1 MIDRLNLNYINI
13 TFQQHEIQ
21 TIEMI
26 FPGETA

>member
-1 MIDRLNLNYINI
+1 MIDRLTLSYLNI
-13 TFQQHEIQ
+13 TFQQHENK